1 MAGFVRRFWQSSED
15 HRGTP
20 EAPGR
25 VVTLIE
31 RSYWKTLNDHDDDD
45 DQVWGMAFRIKANK
59 VKEVMRELNI
69 REINGYSIRNGVE
82 VFLSEPGAPRIK
94 ALVYI
99 GTPDNPQ
106 FVARERVP
114 EVDELARHIFNSRG
128 PSGENR
134 DYLYNLYKSLMGL
147 CPAAHDHHVSRLFHR
162 VVAIEAEDEVKHP
175 GEHETVGPDTADP
188 RSKDEQEEMEG

>member
-31 RSYWKTLNDHDDDD
+31 RSYWKTLNDHDFEDD
-45 DQVWGMAFRIKANK
+45 DQVWGMAFRIKANR
-59 VKEVMRELNI
+59 VKDVMRELNI
-69 REINGYSIRNGVE
+69 REINGYSIRNDIE
-82 VFLSEPGAPRIK
+82 VFSFSADVPPIK

-99 GTPDNPQ
+99 GTPGNPQ
-106 FVARERVP
+106 FVAREGVP
-114 EVDELARHIFNSRG
+114 GLDELARHIFNSRG

-134 DYLYNLYKSLMGL
+134 DYLYNLHKSLTGL

-162 VVAIEAEDEVKHP
+162 VAEMEAENETKHF
-175 GEHETVGPDTADP
+175 GEHGAVGLDTADP
-188 RSKDEQEEMEG
+188 RSKDE